1 MRKILYKA
9 GVLFSIVL
17 VIWPFSGCTK
27 KQSKIFTGDTGSSPE
42 STSQSVSK
50 RSMQVETIA
59 DSVELPLENTEY
71 KTAQMKNYETI
82 GAQFFLDE
90 KRYYQIANA
99 IYHYRDY
106 HNTLIFDQD
115 FMDIQQ
121 ADPALLVE
129 IAVSQAPHIDQY
141 SNAYRNLTDDSPIGN
156 WVLKKKDSG
165 FPIGLIAYG
174 DVVRAEANVLFG
186 ETYELPR
193 TNGRTI
199 QYDKEL
205 DLYYLNRESASLA
218 TDYPIIT
225 EELDFPEKEKTIA
238 VKAIT
243 LCYWEFN
250 GVWAA
255 PDGSW
260 ESNGMS
266 MSEIKNYVKKQM
278 QSDSKQF
285 IPSTYYLQESD
296 GILRVIGYQKG

>member
-9 GVLFSIVL
+9 GVLFSVVL
-17 VIWPFSGCTK
+17 VIWPFSGCVK
-27 KQSKIFTGDTGSSPE
+27 KQSNYFSGDTGSLPE
-42 STSQSVSK
+42 STSQSVPK
-50 RSMQVETIA
+50 RSIQAETIA

-71 KTAQMKNYETI
+71 KTAQIKNYETI

-106 HNTLIFDQD
+106 HNTFIFDQD

-129 IAVSQAPHIDQY
+129 IAASQAPHIDQY
-141 SNAYRNLTDDSPIGN
+141 SNAYRNLTADSPIGN
-156 WVLKKKDSG
+156 WVLNKKESG
-165 FPIGLIAYG
+165 FPIRLIAYG

-193 TNGRTI
+193 SDGRTI
-199 QYDKEL
+199 QYDQEL
-205 DLYYLNRESASLA
+205 DLYYLNREGASLA

-225 EELDFPEKEKTIA
+225 EELDSPEKENTIA

-266 MSEIKNYVKKQM
+266 MSDIKNYVKKQM

-285 IPSTYYLQESD
+285 IPSTYYLQETD